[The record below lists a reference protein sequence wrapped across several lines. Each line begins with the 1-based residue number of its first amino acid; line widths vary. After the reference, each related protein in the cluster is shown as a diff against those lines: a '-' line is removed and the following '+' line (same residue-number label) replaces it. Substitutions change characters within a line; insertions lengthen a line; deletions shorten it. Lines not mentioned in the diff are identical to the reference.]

1 MSVNKTVIAKNTIM
15 LYIRM
20 ILVMA
25 VTLFTTRVVLKNLGV
40 EDYGIYNV
48 VAGVVSMFA
57 FLNSSMASATQRFM
71 SFEIGI
77 NGDKRVN
84 IVFCQS
90 VIIHFIISAI
100 IVILAETIGLWFVC
114 NKLTIPE
121 SRFNAAIW
129 AYQMAILTFVFHI
142 NNVPY
147 HASII
152 AHERMGVYAIVSIV
166 DVILKLVIS
175 YAISVSP
182 IDKLVTYSVLLFMT
196 SVVMFFFYK
205 IYCRLQFKEC
215 VFHFVLDKA
224 KFKEMFSFAGW
235 NIIGNLAYTL
245 RTQGSNILLNMFF
258 GPAVNAARGVAHQVD
273 GAVVQF
279 VNNFQTASNPQIVK
293 SYAQEQYDETM
304 HLVSQCSKFSFFLMI
319 LLGLPIITQVDYIL
333 SAWLTVVPEYTCIFV
348 QLILLN
354 AIIDSLSNALKTH
367 IKATG
372 NVKWYMIIQGGF
384 YLLALPVIWLFLKL
398 GYSPISSLV
407 ILLAFTILGT
417 FLRLFLLKRQA
428 KGFSISYFAKQVLLP
443 ASIVG
448 VLAALLSFLYSYI
461 FPTSNFGGLII
472 NSIALVVISGCIIWA
487 LGISKGERVYI
498 KGLLN
503 KLFITLSIKKN

>member
-1 MSVNKTVIAKNTIM
+1 MIM
-15 LYIRM
+15 
-20 ILVMA
+20 VMA
-25 VTLFTTRVVLKNLGV
+25 VMLFTTRIVLKNLGV

-57 FLNSSMASATQRFM
+57 FLNSSMASATQRFL

-77 NGDKRVN
+77 NDEKRVN
-84 IVFCQS
+84 LVFCQS

-100 IVILAETIGLWFVC
+100 IVVLAETIGLWFVY
-114 NKLTIPE
+114 NKLTIPDN
-121 SRFNAAIW
+121 RFNAAMW
-129 AYQMAILTFVFHI
+129 VYQMAILTFVFHI

-152 AHERMGVYAIVSIV
+152 AHERMGVYAWVSIV
-166 DVILKLVIS
+166 DVILKLVIA

-182 IDKLVTYSVLLFMT
+182 IDKLVSYSVLILMT

-205 IYCRLQFKEC
+205 IYCRRQFKEC
-215 VFHFVLDKA
+215 VFHFALDKA

-235 NIIGNLAYTL
+235 NIIGNLAFTL

-333 SAWLTVVPEYTCIFV
+333 SAWLTVVPEYTSVFV

-384 YLLALPVIWLFLKL
+384 YLLALPVIWVFLKL
-398 GYSPISSLV
+398 GYSPVSSIV
-407 ILLAFTILGT
+407 VLLAFTILGT
-417 FLRLFLLKRQA
+417 FLRLFLLKCQA
-428 KGFSISYFAKQVLLP
+428 KGFSISYFSKQVLMP

-448 VLAALLSFLYSYI
+448 GLAALLSFAYSLV
-461 FPTSNFGGLII
+461 FPTTTFVGLII
-472 NSIALVVISGCIIWA
+472 NSIALVAISGSIIWA
-487 LGISKGERVYI
+487 LGVSKSERAYISS
-498 KGLLN
+498 LLN
-503 KLFITLSIKKN
+503 KLLSTLSTKK

>member
-1 MSVNKTVIAKNTIM
+1 MIM
-15 LYIRM
+15 
-20 ILVMA
+20 VMA
-25 VTLFTTRVVLKNLGV
+25 VMLFTTRIVLKNLGV

-57 FLNSSMASATQRFM
+57 FLNSSMASATQRFL

-77 NGDKRVN
+77 NDEKRVN
-84 IVFCQS
+84 LVFCQS

-100 IVILAETIGLWFVC
+100 IVVLAETIGLWFVY
-114 NKLTIPE
+114 NKLTIPDN
-121 SRFNAAIW
+121 RFNAAMW
-129 AYQMAILTFVFHI
+129 VYQMAILTFVFHI

-152 AHERMGVYAIVSIV
+152 AHERMGVYAWVSIV
-166 DVILKLVIS
+166 DVILKLVIA

-182 IDKLVTYSVLLFMT
+182 IDKLVSYSVLILMT

-205 IYCRLQFKEC
+205 IYCRRQFKEC
-215 VFHFVLDKA
+215 VFHFALDKA

-235 NIIGNLAYTL
+235 NIIGNLAFTL

-333 SAWLTVVPEYTCIFV
+333 SAWLTVVPEYTSVFV

-384 YLLALPVIWLFLKL
+384 YLLALPVIWVFLKL
-398 GYSPISSLV
+398 GYSPVSSIV
-407 ILLAFTILGT
+407 VLLAFTIMGT
-417 FLRLFLLKRQA
+417 FLRLFLLNCQA
-428 KGFSISYFAKQVLLP
+428 KGFSISYFSKQVLMP

-448 VLAALLSFLYSYI
+448 GLAALLSFAYSLV
-461 FPTSNFGGLII
+461 FPTTTFVGLVI
-472 NSIALVVISGCIIWA
+472 NSIALVAISGSIIWA
-487 LGISKGERVYI
+487 LGVSKSERSYIS
-498 KGLLN
+498 GLLN
-503 KLFITLSIKKN
+503 KLLSTLSIKK